1 MAVQATFQSMGLRV
15 EKAVA
20 AHLLLENTHES
31 NLVPDI
37 ARVDYLAGNLGR
49 THLRPLEGLS
59 TFVDDVYVFGYLRRE
74 DCVVRGGSLSCTTGE
89 GGAAK
94 NTIHRIANAVYESV
108 GKAPD
113 GSTRGHIQTNLV
125 HTIAVRERTEGSA
138 IRETIARIEFDT
150 QEKALGKWRELYP
163 GDEPAGLF
171 VAKVNVSE
179 IPMSELQA
187 SLPAFERHLL
197 PYGYGL
203 YSIDYTR
210 DFSGVLDRK
219 TLAEHL
225 CAFEGFREQG
235 DLADAMR
242 DRTPTIL
249 ENTDSVG
256 NHVCT
261 WVCTSEAGYT
271 VRTKI
276 YNKVVSN
283 FKAGEVREP
292 IGGNLADY
300 VDCPNQHLRQTFLH
314 LDVQARGC
322 TRIEVSLYA
331 CSGWDLSAE
340 TATEVVEEALALVCP
355 QDLPEEEGLFVVQP
369 PAKQWEN
376 LAACLDRCLVLADR
390 PQGTIFV
397 AWYAH
402 TTTGR
407 VSGVRVRPTKA
418 NADASWE
425 RAVEWAAADF
435 GFRACPIFRVD
446 ILAADEEGV
455 ELGPLRCYTKDADAS
470 TILAAS
476 KRSTQ
481 LHPDGPNPETLLP
494 SSAAVSWVWRTAKCH
509 AVGKDVSAFHLHEV
523 PEIAEG
529 RTISTL
535 STRNREKRLQEIR
548 DAASAED
555 WRRRAWKW
563 LEAERQLHEEEQRRR
578 AEELDRIAQLVAAGR
593 QYAEKSRET
602 AIDVGTALGVGGT
615 GKVADLAAAAAGAT
629 QQEADAQ
636 LWRKNPRVVLRD
648 AADPD
653 TVVVWATKGLG
664 AILDG
669 CADLFE
675 SKTDNRHGRITY
687 WLPPAGRLARL
698 EIEIEPTR
706 VFRSRDG
713 RQISWNP
720 IGVVAAP
727 DPQRL
732 AALQA
737 LAEKEQE
744 HRAIEVAHQ
753 EAEQRATLL
762 EAPAPKPMD
771 TTKAIDLPPGEY
783 IFPRYASTTFR
794 GAPRTLL
801 FLVPTG
807 ENGEPTTDI
816 ETPTYGHFLEKEVGT
831 LGGVEALRKARAPLL
846 CNLGAERTTPQKK
859 KDRLASVAVA

>member
-37 ARVDYLAGNLGR
+37 ARVDYLTGNLGR
-49 THLRPLEGLS
+49 IHLRPLEGLS

-108 GKAPD
+108 GKDPD

-171 VAKVNVSE
+171 VAKVDVSE
-179 IPMSELQA
+179 IPMGELQA
-187 SLPAFERHLL
+187 SLSAFERHLL

-210 DFSGVLDRK
+210 DFSGVLDRE
-219 TLAEHL
+219 TLVEHL

-283 FKAGEVREP
+283 FEAGEVREP
-292 IGGNLADY
+292 IGGHLADY

-314 LDVQARGC
+314 PDVQARGC

-340 TATEVVEEALALVCP
+340 TATEVVEEALALVSP

-476 KRSTQ
+476 KRPTQ
-481 LHPDGPNPETLLP
+481 LHPDGPNPETLL
-494 SSAAVSWVWRTAKCH
+494 
-509 AVGKDVSAFHLHEV
+509 
-523 PEIAEG
+523 
-529 RTISTL
+529 
-535 STRNREKRLQEIR
+535 RN
-548 DAASAED
+548 
-555 WRRRAWKW
+555 
-563 LEAERQLHEEEQRRR
+563 
-578 AEELDRIAQLVAAGR
+578 
-593 QYAEKSRET
+593 
-602 AIDVGTALGVGGT
+602 
-615 GKVADLAAAAAGAT
+615 
-629 QQEADAQ
+629 
-636 LWRKNPRVVLRD
+636 

-653 TVVVWATKGLG
+653 AVAEVVWATKGLG

-675 SKTDNRHGRITY
+675 SKTDNRH
-687 WLPPAGRLARL
+687 
-698 EIEIEPTR
+698 
-706 VFRSRDG
+706 
-713 RQISWNP
+713 
-720 IGVVAAP
+720 

-783 IFPRYASTTFR
+783 ICRRYASTTFR

-846 CNLGAERTTPQKK
+846 CNLGAE
-859 KDRLASVAVA
+859 

>member
-1 MAVQATFQSMGLRV
+1 MAVQATFQTMGLRA

-49 THLRPLEGLS
+49 THLRSLEGLP

-74 DCVVRGGSLSCTTGE
+74 DSVVRGESLSCTTGE

-94 NTIHRIANAVYESV
+94 NTVHRISTAVYESL

-113 GSTRGHIQTNLV
+113 GSTRGHIQTSIV
-125 HTIAVRERTEGSA
+125 HTIAARKRTEGSA
-138 IRETIARIEFDT
+138 IQETIARIEFDT

-163 GDEPAGLF
+163 GVEPAGLF
-171 VAKVNVSE
+171 VAKVDVSE
-179 IPMSELQA
+179 IPMGELQA
-187 SLPAFERHLL
+187 SLPAFERQLMVQ
-197 PYGYGL
+197 GYGL

-210 DFSGVLDRK
+210 DFSGVLDRE
-219 TLAEHL
+219 TLVEHL

-242 DRTPTIL
+242 ADTPTIL
-249 ENTDSVG
+249 ANTDSVG
-256 NHVCT
+256 KHVCT
-261 WVCTSEAGYT
+261 WVRTSDAGST
-271 VRTKI
+271 TRTKL

-283 FKAGEVREP
+283 FEEGEVREP
-292 IGGNLADY
+292 IGGHLADY
-300 VDCPNQHLRQTFLH
+300 VDCPNQHMRQTFLH
-314 LDVQARGC
+314 PDVQARGC

-331 CSGWDLSAE
+331 CRGRDLSADM
-340 TATEVVEEALALVCP
+340 AKEVVEEALALVSP
-355 QDLPEEEGLFVVQP
+355 KDLPEEEGLFVVQP

-376 LAACLDRCLVLADR
+376 LVACLDRCLVLADR
-390 PQGTIFV
+390 PQGTNFV

-407 VSGVRVRPTKA
+407 VSGVRVRPTKT
-418 NADASWE
+418 NADAEASWE

-476 KRSTQ
+476 KRPTQ
-481 LHPDGPNPETLLP
+481 LHPDGPDPETLLLP
-494 SSAAVSWVWRTAKCH
+494 STAVSWVWRTTKCH

-555 WRRRAWKW
+555 WRRRAWAR

-602 AIDVGTALGVGGT
+602 AIDVGTALGVGET
-615 GKVADLAAAAAGAT
+615 GKVADVAAGRR
-629 QQEADAQ
+629 
-636 LWRKNPRVVLRD
+636 WVVLGFRRVG
-648 AADPD
+648 AA
-653 TVVVWATKGLG
+653 V
-664 AILDG
+664 
-669 CADLFE
+669 ADV
-675 SKTDNRHGRITY
+675 
-687 WLPPAGRLARL
+687 
-698 EIEIEPTR
+698 PT
-706 VFRSRDG
+706 
-713 RQISWNP
+713 Q
-720 IGVVAAP
+720 
-727 DPQRL
+727 L
-732 AALQA
+732 
-737 LAEKEQE
+737 
-744 HRAIEVAHQ
+744 
-753 EAEQRATLL
+753 
-762 EAPAPKPMD
+762 
-771 TTKAIDLPPGEY
+771 
-783 IFPRYASTTFR
+783 
-794 GAPRTLL
+794 APRSEHAQ
-801 FLVPTG
+801 P
-807 ENGEPTTDI
+807 
-816 ETPTYGHFLEKEVGT
+816 
-831 LGGVEALRKARAPLL
+831 
-846 CNLGAERTTPQKK
+846 
-859 KDRLASVAVA
+859 